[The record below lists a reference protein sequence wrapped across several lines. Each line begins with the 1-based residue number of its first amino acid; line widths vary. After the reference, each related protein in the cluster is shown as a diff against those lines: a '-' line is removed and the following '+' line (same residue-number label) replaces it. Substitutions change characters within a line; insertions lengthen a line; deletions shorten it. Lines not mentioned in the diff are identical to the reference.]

1 MVMASRSPIPLPK
14 SKVTRGAAMLL
25 VAALQDER
33 VRAQLAKAPAAARE
47 WAAANRGIERRLSA
61 VRRHADAVFPDRSDP
76 SGAAVH
82 RSIDDLSR
90 ANEITATMPLAER
103 RKAQARIKTEL
114 ARIEMVLVDAA
125 MPSGPPS
132 LGR

>member
-1 MVMASRSPIPLPK
+1 
-14 SKVTRGAAMLL
+14 MLL

-33 VRAQLAKAPAAARE
+33 VRAQLAKAPAAARD

-61 VRRHADAVFPDRSDP
+61 VRRHADTVFPDRSIP
-76 SGAAVH
+76 SAAAVH

-90 ANEITATMPLAER
+90 ANDITATMPLAER

-125 MPSGPPS
+125 MPSAPPS

>member
-1 MVMASRSPIPLPK
+1 MAPKSPIPLPK

-33 VRAQLAKAPAAARE
+33 VRAQLAKAPVAARD
-47 WAAANRGIERRLSA
+47 WAAANRGIDRRLNA

-76 SGAAVH
+76 SAAAVH
-82 RSIDDLSR
+82 RAIDDLLR
-90 ANEITATMPLAER
+90 VNEIAATMPLAER

-114 ARIEMVLVDAA
+114 TRIELVLVDAA
-125 MPSGPPS
+125 MPSEPPA